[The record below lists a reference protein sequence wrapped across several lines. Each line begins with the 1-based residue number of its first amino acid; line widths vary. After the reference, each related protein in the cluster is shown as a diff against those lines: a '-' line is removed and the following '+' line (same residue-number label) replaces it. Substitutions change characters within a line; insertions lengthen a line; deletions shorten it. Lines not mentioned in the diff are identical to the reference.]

1 MLRKTRNEKQP
12 RSTVVIEED
21 ELGSVGEAILSLGQ
35 AFGETNAERRW
46 VVYLAGAFVLVMSVI
61 YVSVGYYALRKD
73 GGNGKAGGARM
84 TG

>member
-1 MLRKTRNEKQP
+1 MGQ
-12 RSTVVIEED
+12 
-21 ELGSVGEAILSLGQ
+21 AILDLEQ
-35 AFGETNAERRW
+35 AFSNTNATRRA
-46 VVYLAGAFVLVMSVI
+46 VVYLAGALVLVMSVV